1 MDMKLEVVPVSVS
14 DIDRAK
20 AFYVEKVGFHLDF
33 DINNPNMRLVQ
44 LTPVGSGCS
53 VLLSRGNGEI
63 SDMPVG
69 SLKGLTLV
77 VKDIREAY
85 NALVSKGVVVMGDII
100 EYDRGIKMVRFEDPD
115 GNSWFFQ
122 EIPPGI

>member
-1 MDMKLEVVPVSVS
+1 MDMKLELVPVSVS

-20 AFYVEKVGFHLDF
+20 TFYAEKVGFHVDF
-33 DINNPNMRLVQ
+33 DMDTPQMRLVQ

-53 VLLSRGNGEI
+53 ILLSRGNGEI

-77 VKDIREAY
+77 VKNVQAAY
-85 NALVSKGVVVMGDII
+85 DALVSKSVTMGKII

-115 GNSWFFQ
+115 GNAWFFQ
-122 EIPPGI
+122 EIPPGV

>member
-1 MDMKLEVVPVSVS
+1 MDMKLELVPIPVSDV
-14 DIDRAK
+14 DRAK
-20 AFYVEKVGFHLDF
+20 AFYSEKVGFNVDF
-33 DINNPNMRLVQ
+33 DVNTPEMRLVQ
-44 LTPVGSGCS
+44 LTPAGSGCS
-53 VLLSRGNGEI
+53 ILLSQGNGEI
-63 SDMPVG
+63 SDMQAG

-85 NALVSKGVVVMGDII
+85 NALVSKGVVMDEII

-115 GNSWFFQ
+115 GNSWLFQ

>member
-20 AFYVEKVGFHLDF
+20 TFYVEKVGFNLDF
-33 DINNPNMRLVQ
+33 DVNPPEMRLVQ
-44 LTPVGSGCS
+44 LTPPGSGCS

-63 SDMPVG
+63 SDMQAG

-77 VKDIREAY
+77 VKDIRKAY
-85 NALVSKGVVVMGDII
+85 NALVSKGVAMGEII
-100 EYDRGIKMVRFEDPD
+100 EYDRGVKMVRFEDPD

>member
-1 MDMKLEVVPVSVS
+1 MDMKLELVPVSVS

-20 AFYVEKVGFHLDF
+20 TFYAEKVGFNVDF
-33 DINNPNMRLVQ
+33 DMDTPEMRLVQ
-44 LTPVGSGCS
+44 LTPIGSGCS
-53 VLLSRGNGEI
+53 ILLSRGNGEI

-85 NALVSKGVVVMGDII
+85 DALVSKGVTMGEII
-100 EYDRGIKMVRFEDPD
+100 EYDRGIKMVRFEDPE
-115 GNSWFFQ
+115 GNSWFLQ
-122 EIPPGI
+122 EIPPGV

>member
-1 MDMKLEVVPVSVS
+1 MNMKLELVPVSVS

-20 AFYVEKVGFHLDF
+20 TFYAEKIGFNVDF
-33 DINNPNMRLVQ
+33 DMNTPEMRLVQ
-44 LTPVGSGCS
+44 LTPIGSGCS
-53 VLLSRGNGEI
+53 ILLSRGNGEI

-85 NALVSKGVVVMGDII
+85 DALVSKGVTMGEII

-115 GNSWFFQ
+115 GNSWFLQ
-122 EIPPGI
+122 EIPPGV

>member
-1 MDMKLEVVPVSVS
+1 MDMKLEVVPVPVS

-20 AFYVEKVGFHLDF
+20 TFYAEKVGFHVDF
-33 DINNPNMRLVQ
+33 DMDTPEMRLVQ
-44 LTPVGSGCS
+44 LTPPGSGCS

-63 SDMPVG
+63 SDMQAG

-85 NALVSKGVVVMGDII
+85 NALVSKGVVMGEII

-115 GNSWFFQ
+115 GNMRMFQ
-122 EIPPGI
+122 EIP

>member
-1 MDMKLEVVPVSVS
+1 MDMKLEVVPVPVS

-20 AFYVEKVGFHLDF
+20 AFYVEKVGFNLDF
-33 DINNPNMRLVQ
+33 DIQAGEMRLVQ
-44 LTPVGSGCS
+44 LTPPGSGCS
-53 VLLSRGNGEI
+53 VLLSKGNGEI
-63 SDMPVG
+63 SDMQAG
-69 SLKGLTLV
+69 LLKGLTLV

-85 NALVSKGVVVMGDII
+85 NALANKGVAMGEII

-122 EIPPGI
+122 EIPPGV

>member
-1 MDMKLEVVPVSVS
+1 MDMKLELVPVSVS

-20 AFYVEKVGFHLDF
+20 TFYAEKIEFHVDF
-33 DINNPNMRLVQ
+33 DIDRPEMRLVQ
-44 LTPVGSGCS
+44 LTPPGSGCS

-85 NALVSKGVVVMGDII
+85 DTLVSKGVTMGEII

-115 GNSWFFQ
+115 GNSWFLQ
-122 EIPPGI
+122 EIPPGV

>member
-1 MDMKLEVVPVSVS
+1 MDMKLELVPVSVS

-20 AFYVEKVGFHLDF
+20 TFYAEKVGFNVDF
-33 DINNPNMRLVQ
+33 DIDRPEMRLVQ

-53 VLLSRGNGEI
+53 ILLSRGNGEI

-85 NALVSKGVVVMGDII
+85 DALVSKSVAMGEII
-100 EYDRGIKMVRFEDPD
+100 EYPRGIKMVRFEDPD
-115 GNSWFFQ
+115 GNSWFLQ

>member
-1 MDMKLEVVPVSVS
+1 MDLKLELVPVSVS

-20 AFYVEKVGFHLDF
+20 TFYAEKVGFNVDF
-33 DINNPNMRLVQ
+33 DIDRPEMRLVQ

-53 VLLSRGNGEI
+53 ILLSRGNGEI

-85 NALVSKGVVVMGDII
+85 DTLVNKGVAMGEII

-115 GNSWFFQ
+115 SNSWFLQ
-122 EIPPGI
+122 EIPPGV